1 MKRIDPRDVFGI
13 IAITFAVAFAV
24 TMGYGVGKVI
34 AIQMEK

>member
-13 IAITFAVAFAV
+13 IAIAFAIAFAV

-34 AIQMEK
+34 SIQLEK